1 MVPLLGSAKPFLGS
15 LTLCNIVE
23 NDNPTLQRAICT
35 SERSARNAN
44 QTASRHML
52 VANENLYIVNTFTA
66 HGSHERQ
73 LMGWIR
79 SDPVRHVSAILIGPI
94 VRSGLRRTD
103 PQDLFSSR
111 IEEEKLPI
119 RIGHNHAIGD
129 TSQNQLQEFL
139 LPCCF
144 LFRPFLFGDVPENKH
159 YAKPFS

>member
-1 MVPLLGSAKPFLGS
+1 MVALLGSAKRFLGS
-15 LTLCNIVE
+15 LTLCNVVV
-23 NDNPTLQRAICT
+23 NDNPTLQRVVRAP
-35 SERSARNAN
+35 ERSARNAD

-52 VANENLYIVNTFTA
+52 VANENLYSVNTFTP

-79 SDPVRHVSAILIGPI
+79 GDAVSHVGAILIGPI
-94 VRSGLRRTD
+94 VWRGLRCTD

-129 TSQNQLQEFL
+129 TSQNQLKEFL

>member
-1 MVPLLGSAKPFLGS
+1 MVPLLGSAKRFLGS
-15 LTLCNIVE
+15 LTLCNVVE
-23 NDNPTLQRAICT
+23 NDNPTLQRAIRA
-35 SERSARNAN
+35 SERSARNAD

-52 VANENLYIVNTFTA
+52 VANENLYAVNTFTA

-79 SDPVRHVSAILIGPI
+79 GDTVRHVGAILIGPI
-94 VRSGLRRTD
+94 VWRCLCCTE

-111 IEEEKLPI
+111 IKKEKLPV
-119 RIGHNHAIGD
+119 RIGDNHAIGD

-144 LFRPFLFGDVPENKH
+144 LFRLFLFGD
-159 YAKPFS
+159 